1 MGDAEDRVAAR
12 LEEAVQKMEEALAA
26 LKSATE
32 TFSYDV
38 SGHREEDGDA

>member
-26 LKSATE
+26 LKSAVATIGE
-32 TFSYDV
+32 V